1 MVMKTNH
8 GSCHRAEIRFD
19 DAAEEPAAARFV
31 FWDGTRNWQYR
42 TPEISIPCEKGGAC
56 LK

>member
-1 MVMKTNH
+1 MKTNH
-8 GSCHRAEIRFD
+8 GSCHRAEIHFD